1 MAESYELRDIEPDL
15 ARQQGEDDQRQR
27 LLSKTSDEL
36 LDEEIRQLQ
45 GEVDG
50 DEPYQPR
57 KSSESL
63 GDRDYDMEEM
73 VNRVSPLSASQRIC
87 PSYTLIVFCN
97 IICLGQTTPNTDDP
111 TLPSLTFR
119 SVCLG
124 TIFCIL
130 GAAAS
135 QVRLSMCRLRDG
147 KVPYLGAHRVFDMLQ
162 VFYFSEF
169 L

>member
-15 ARQQGEDDQRQR
+15 ARHQGEDDQRQR

-63 GDRDYDMEEM
+63 GDRDYDREEM
-73 VNRVSPLSASQRIC
+73 VNRVSPLWASQHIY
-87 PSYTLIVFCN
+87 PAYTLIAFCN
-97 IICLGQTTPNTDDP
+97 ITLSLG
-111 TLPSLTFR
+111 
-119 SVCLG
+119 
-124 TIFCIL
+124 
-130 GAAAS
+130 
-135 QVRLSMCRLRDG
+135 
-147 KVPYLGAHRVFDMLQ
+147 
-162 VFYFSEF
+162 
-169 L
+169 